1 MSLQA
6 RLCPL
11 RGMKSA
17 FLMYQHNY
25 PTGAK
30 LNVNKPDSA
39 LYMETFPEDDRT
51 SGTNKNHVQQ
61 NFPSCTITAS
71 IWGTT
76 NNESERNMW
85 KPIDHFG
92 VPLCLC
98 FKASLSAKPF
108 LWSDF
113 DLHEKET
120 ACRTHFHMKGFA
132 LRLALKLRHKRTRKW
147 PIQFD
152 NKKGNDLFALW
163 RNILQRCE
171 RRMKV
176 VSQNDEKNKLITLRS
191 IVYQLY

>member
-1 MSLQA
+1 MVSLTKGDKGNREPAKPERRIRRGKVSLQA

-76 NNESERNMW
+76 NNESERNM
-85 KPIDHFG
+85 
-92 VPLCLC
+92 
-98 FKASLSAKPF
+98 
-108 LWSDF
+108 
-113 DLHEKET
+113 
-120 ACRTHFHMKGFA
+120 
-132 LRLALKLRHKRTRKW
+132 
-147 PIQFD
+147 
-152 NKKGNDLFALW
+152 
-163 RNILQRCE
+163 
-171 RRMKV
+171 
-176 VSQNDEKNKLITLRS
+176 
-191 IVYQLY
+191 